1 MVKTQIDIRRAIA
14 ESGVSIA
21 EVAERSGIDRSNI
34 SKLWLKVGD
43 REPNPTLSKLVAVA
57 DAIGKDVTELF
68 YPVEADADTQTPQSP
83 SCPQEGI
90 VEDAAEH
97 TLDISGKQT
106 MQTMAYCPHCGA
118 KVRVG
123 VVLVS

>member
-21 EVAERSGIDRSNI
+21 DVAERSGIDRSNI

-68 YPVEADADTQTPQSP
+68 YPVEADADTQSP

-90 VEDAAEH
+90 AVEDAAEH
-97 TLDISGKQT
+97 TLDISGGGKQT
-106 MQTMAYCPHCGA
+106 MQTMAFCPHCGA
-118 KVRVG
+118 KVQVG
-123 VVLVS
+123 VVLIP